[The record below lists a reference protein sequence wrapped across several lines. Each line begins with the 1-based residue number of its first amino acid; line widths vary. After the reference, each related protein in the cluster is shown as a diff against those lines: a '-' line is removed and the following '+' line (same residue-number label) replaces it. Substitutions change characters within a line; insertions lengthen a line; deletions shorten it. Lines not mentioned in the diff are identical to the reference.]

1 MHELPDLEV
10 FSTNLKFHFEGKKL
24 ISLYCVLFTLT
35 TTVYSQPFVDLL
47 NIRYTS
53 AFQSKNK
60 SGTPFSHIYI
70 GSDLPL
76 KLKNNVLIVFS
87 PLYENWNIDSASNKK
102 FLPLISCIALPV
114 SVVIPFNKKHW
125 SLTVTAIPRFNNQ
138 GLKFDNSFQMG
149 GALLASYKKNEN
161 LIYKFGIYLN
171 NEFFGIF
178 VVPLGGI
185 NWKINERNN
194 LFGVLP
200 GRITFEHK
208 YNNNLYTGATFRSIT
223 NSYKLNNSNYL
234 RIDDNQLSAFL
245 DWYSTK
251 HIVFTGEAGY
261 GIMRQLR
268 SGKGYNKNYLT
279 DYNWGDGLFIR
290 LDASYRIRL

>member
-1 MHELPDLEV
+1 MKNIIFLCCL
-10 FSTNLKFHFEGKKL
+10 
-24 ISLYCVLFTLT
+24 LFTLT

-87 PLYENWNIDSASNKK
+87 PFYENWNIDSASNKK

-149 GALLASYKKNEN
+149 GALLAS
-161 LIYKFGIYLN
+161 
-171 NEFFGIF
+171 EF
-178 VVPLGGI
+178 
-185 NWKINERNN
+185 
-194 LFGVLP
+194 
-200 GRITFEHK
+200 
-208 YNNNLYTGATFRSIT
+208 GATGVPWKNFTYKTKVHSDSPKKKIEELIRHTDKLAQIQNTLKKGIEIT
-223 NSYKLNNSNYL
+223 
-234 RIDDNQLSAFL
+234 
-245 DWYSTK
+245 
-251 HIVFTGEAGY
+251 
-261 GIMRQLR
+261 
-268 SGKGYNKNYLT
+268 
-279 DYNWGDGLFIR
+279 
-290 LDASYRIRL
+290 